1 MSSSVSEQAR
11 GAKTASTQ
19 ALYKNAFFE
28 IRPSPI
34 AGLGAFALKDLKYG
48 DCILMEPPLLV
59 IKGVKDLNDGFENL
73 DEERKRAYLSLTGF
87 SLNGDTPIVTKIFH
101 TNA

>member
-1 MSSSVSEQAR
+1 
-11 GAKTASTQ
+11 
-19 ALYKNAFFE
+19 
-28 IRPSPI
+28 
-34 AGLGAFALKDLKYG
+34 
-48 DCILMEPPLLV
+48 MEPPLLV
-59 IKGVKDLNDGFENL
+59 IKEVKDLNGGFENL